1 VDAAIHDDVMAEG
14 PSEDTLVVVV
24 IREPGRVALR
34 LELTGVIEV
43 GRDCAGV
50 LLVDPQISRRHL
62 SLSPDGPAG
71 VVITDLGSSNGT
83 TVDGVRVQ
91 APRTVGPGELVRFGS
106 CTIEVATGVA
116 EVRELPRV
124 TSIDRVAAAVVAE
137 GTDLTRVDV
146 DAGTITIVFSDIE
159 GSTRRS
165 TQLGDALWIEVLSM
179 HNAIV
184 RRQVGRHG
192 GTEVK
197 TLGDGF
203 MLSFPSARRAIA
215 CMIDVQ
221 EALAMHNASHPE
233 QAVRVRVGIHTGEVV
248 MGESGD
254 LFGQHVNL
262 AARVAGRALGSEIL
276 VSPLVRELVEPRGD
290 VSFGEPRTVELAGFT
305 GTHRLHPVVW
315 GRAGAGGDV

>member
-1 VDAAIHDDVMAEG
+1 MAECASG
-14 PSEDTLVVVV
+14 DTLVVVV

-62 SLSPDGPAG
+62 SLSPDPAGG

-83 TVDGVRVQ
+83 TVDGVQVK
-91 APRTVGPGELVRFGS
+91 APRSVGPGDLVRFGS
-106 CTIEVATGVA
+106 CTIEVATGGR

-124 TSIDRVAAAVVAE
+124 TSIDRVAAAVVTE
-137 GTDLTRVDV
+137 PPDLSRLDV
-146 DAGTITIVFSDIE
+146 DAGTVTIVFSDIE
-159 GSTRRS
+159 GSTRRA
-165 TQLGDALWIEVLSM
+165 TQLGDALWMELLSM
-179 HNAIV
+179 HNTIV

-233 QAVRVRVGIHTGEVV
+233 QAVRVRVGIHTGEVLV
-248 MGESGD
+248 GERGD
-254 LFGQHVNL
+254 LFGQHVNM
-262 AARVAGRALGSEIL
+262 AARIAGRAMGSEIL

-290 VSFGEPRTVELAGFT
+290 VSFGEPRTVELAGFA
-305 GTHRLHPVVW
+305 GPHWVHPVVW
-315 GRAGAGGDV
+315 ARPGASADA

>member
-1 VDAAIHDDVMAEG
+1 
-14 PSEDTLVVVV
+14 
-24 IREPGRVALR
+24 
-34 LELTGVIEV
+34 
-43 GRDCAGV
+43 
-50 LLVDPQISRRHL
+50 
-62 SLSPDGPAG
+62 
-71 VVITDLGSSNGT
+71 
-83 TVDGVRVQ
+83 
-91 APRTVGPGELVRFGS
+91 
-106 CTIEVATGVA
+106 
-116 EVRELPRV
+116 
-124 TSIDRVAAAVVAE
+124 
-137 GTDLTRVDV
+137 
-146 DAGTITIVFSDIE
+146 VFSDIE
-159 GSTRRS
+159 GSTRRA
-165 TQLGDALWIEVLSM
+165 TQLGDASWMEVLSI

-248 MGESGD
+248 VGESGD
-254 LFGQHVNL
+254 LFGLHVNL

-290 VSFGEPRTVELAGFT
+290 VSFGEPRTVELAGFA
-305 GTHRLHPVVW
+305 GLHRLHPVVW
-315 GRAGAGGDV
+315 GRAGGGGDV